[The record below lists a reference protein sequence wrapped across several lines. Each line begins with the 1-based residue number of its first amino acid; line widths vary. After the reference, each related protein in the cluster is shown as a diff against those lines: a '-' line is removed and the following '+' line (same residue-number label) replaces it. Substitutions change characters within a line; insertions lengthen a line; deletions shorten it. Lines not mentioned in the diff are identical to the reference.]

1 MRRFALL
8 SLFVSLMLSLVA
20 CGGQLGHNSPTQVRL
35 ESTARTANMA
45 SIHVIISPNNGSATN
60 VGAVS
65 DIQPQPWA
73 TILTGAGFKEI
84 DFTTTSQQVPYFLYL
99 QNTSLVEEEIRLR
112 ILMDGNVKYDQVV
125 TLAADSIVQQQ
136 VIFRNNVQNP

>member
-1 MRRFALL
+1 MRRLALV
-8 SLFVSLMLSLVA
+8 SLFVSLLLSLVA

-35 ESTARTANMA
+35 ESTVRTGDLSM
-45 SIHVIISPNNGSATN
+45 IHVIISPNNGSAVN
-60 VGAVS
+60 INAVS

-99 QNTSLVEEEIRLR
+99 QNTSLVEEEVRLR
-112 ILMDGNVKYDQVV
+112 ILMDGNQKYDQIV
-125 TLAADSIVQQQ
+125 TIAADTTVQQQ
-136 VIFRNNVQNP
+136 TIFRNHVQNP